1 MATTMELEAEIKKEP
16 DEDNS
21 ANAMDKQTLAA
32 VLLFLKKNNL
42 RATEELLKREA
53 KVDGESANHS
63 STRSEQE
70 VSSVLSAYQSE
81 GDPSLY
87 EANYRS
93 LKHIIET
100 ALDSRKV
107 EQTQLLYPVYVHM
120 YLELVYNGH
129 EHAAIKLFQAFQNE
143 QEDYHQDDLVQLAT
157 VTKKE
162 HMRHSE
168 LIMNLRSSKYV
179 LRLSRDSYQ
188 SLKRQLQEKSNN
200 VILNILQE
208 HLYIDVFDGMP
219 RSKEQ
224 IDAASGGMCGE
235 AKRKA
240 NKSKMSFGLLKEPDI
255 NLLLD
260 DEEEGVDG
268 EDKPKKKKAKRLDVK
283 KSKPDP
289 NAPAQN
295 RIPLPEM
302 RDVDKLEKLLSFR
315 ELSKRVHLSPDLL
328 PSVCFYTLLN
338 ATQGLISVEIS
349 DDSSLLAAGFADS
362 NIRLWTLT
370 PKKLRSIK
378 PAEILQELEKEA
390 EDVMERIMDE
400 RSSTDCK
407 VLVGHSGPVYA
418 TSFSPDRN
426 LLLSASGDGTVRLW
440 NLFTFST
447 LVCYK
452 GHNFPVWDVA
462 FGPFGHYFVS
472 CGKDRTARLWT
483 TESHQPIRLFA
494 GHYSDTNCVC
504 FHPNSNYVA
513 TGSCDRMIKV
523 WDILNGKCVR
533 VMTGH
538 KGPIH
543 KVLFS
548 PNGHFLASVS
558 EDCSVMLW
566 GLRHSNLIA
575 ELKGHTESIY
585 SLSFCRDGNV
595 LASGG
600 LDNVVKLWD
609 VKKIFAEAESE
620 DFNTAH
626 QVQQNDSMQ
635 LLLGSY
641 PTKNTTIH
649 HLHFTRR
656 NLLLAVGA
664 FSVTS

>member
-1 MATTMELEAEIKKEP
+1 
-16 DEDNS
+16 
-21 ANAMDKQTLAA
+21 
-32 VLLFLKKNNL
+32 
-42 RATEELLKREA
+42 
-53 KVDGESANHS
+53 
-63 STRSEQE
+63 
-70 VSSVLSAYQSE
+70 
-81 GDPSLY
+81 
-87 EANYRS
+87 
-93 LKHIIET
+93 
-100 ALDSRKV
+100 
-107 EQTQLLYPVYVHM
+107 
-120 YLELVYNGH
+120 
-129 EHAAIKLFQAFQNE
+129 
-143 QEDYHQDDLVQLAT
+143 
-157 VTKKE
+157 
-162 HMRHSE
+162 
-168 LIMNLRSSKYV
+168 
-179 LRLSRDSYQ
+179 
-188 SLKRQLQEKSNN
+188 
-200 VILNILQE
+200 
-208 HLYIDVFDGMP
+208 MP

-295 RIPLPEM
+295 RIPLPEI
-302 RDVDKLEKLLSFR
+302 
-315 ELSKRVHLSPDLL
+315 
-328 PSVCFYTLLN
+328 
-338 ATQGLISVEIS
+338 LISVEIS

>member
-1 MATTMELEAEIKKEP
+1 MASTMEVEVKKEP
-16 DEDNS
+16 EDETS
-21 ANAMDKQTLAA
+21 VEPLDKETLSA
-32 VLLFLKKNNL
+32 VLQFLKKNNL
-42 RATEELLKREA
+42 KATEELLKKEA
-53 KVDGESANHS
+53 NLEAGSSNGT
-63 STRSEQE
+63 STRSEQD

-81 GDPSLY
+81 GDPSMY
-87 EANYRS
+87 ETNYKN
-93 LKHIIET
+93 LKHVIET

-107 EQTQLLYPVYVHM
+107 EQTQLLYPVFVHM

-129 EHAAIKLFQAFQNE
+129 EGAAVNFFEAFRRE
-143 QEDYHQDDLVQLAT
+143 QEDYHQDDLVQLST

-200 VILNILQE
+200 IVLNILQE

-224 IDAASGGMCGE
+224 IEAASGGMCGE

-240 NKSKMSFGLLKEPDI
+240 NKGKMSFGLLKEPDI

-260 DEEEGVDG
+260 DEEEGGEG
-268 EDKPKKKKAKRLDVK
+268 EDKPKKKKVKRLDIK

-302 RDVDKLEKLLSFR
+302 RDVDKLEKILCFR

-328 PSVCFYTLLN
+328 PSICFYTLLN
-338 ATQGLISVEIS
+338 ANQGLISVEIS

-362 NIRLWTLT
+362 NIRIWTLT

-378 PAEILQELEKEA
+378 PADVLQELEKEA

-400 RSSTDCK
+400 RSSADCK
-407 VLVGHSGPVYA
+407 LLVGHSGPVYS

-440 NLFTFST
+440 NLYTFST

-452 GHNFPVWDVA
+452 GHNYPVWDVA
-462 FGPFGHYFVS
+462 FSPFGHYFVS
-472 CGKDRTARLWT
+472 CGKDRTAHLWT

-494 GHYSDTNCVC
+494 GHYSDVTCVC

-533 VMTGH
+533 IMTGH
-538 KGPIH
+538 KSTIQ

-548 PNGHFLASVS
+548 PNGHFLASAG
-558 EDCSVMLW
+558 EDSSVMLW

-575 ELKGHTESIY
+575 ELKGHTECVY

-600 LDNVVKLWD
+600 LDNSVRLWD

-620 DFNTAH
+620 DFTSAP
-626 QVQQNDSMQ
+626 QVQHNDSSK
-635 LLLGSY
+635 LSLGCY
-641 PTKNTTIH
+641 PTKSTTIH

-656 NLLLAVGA
+656 NLLLAAGA
-664 FSVTS
+664 FSSSS